1 MHILGD
7 MATFSSE
14 DLGPEAIR
22 KLAKELKALDEA
34 APEGIRIL
42 LNEDNITNIH
52 AEIEGPV
59 GTPYEGG
66 LFKMRLVLGSEFP
79 QVPPKGYFLTRIFHP
94 NVAKNGEICVNVL
107 KKDWEPSLGLRH
119 VLVVVRCLLIE
130 PFPESA
136 LNEEAGKMLMEEYD
150 AYAKHARLMTSIH
163 AVKLRSKP
171 AAPAIE
177 AVAEKGMITSGKASG
192 APALSHVPLTH
203 NITNT
208 DVLPSD
214 SSNLQASLL
223 SVQSMSPSSK
233 KPKAESGQKIAG
245 AEKRKLASK
254 RSLKRL

>member
-1 MHILGD
+1 
-7 MATFSSE
+7 MATLRSE
-14 DLGPEAIR
+14 DLSPRAIR
-22 KLAKELKALDEA
+22 ELARELKALDEG
-34 APEGIRIL
+34 PPQGIRVL
-42 LNEDNITNIH
+42 LNEDNIANIQ

-79 QVPPKGYFLTRIFHP
+79 QAPPKGYFLTRIFHP

-107 KKDWEPSLGLRH
+107 KKDWKPSLGLRH
-119 VLVVVRCLLIE
+119 VLLVIRCLLIE

-136 LNEEAGKMLMEEYD
+136 LNEEAGKMLMEDYD

-163 AVKLRSKP
+163 AVKSRAKLALGVDAVD
-171 AAPAIE
+171 AADA
-177 AVAEKGMITSGKASG
+177 AKGPLTAGKG
-192 APALSHVPLTH
+192 AGALAPSHVPLTH

-208 DVLPSD
+208 DVPPSD
-214 SSNLQASLL
+214 SASQQASLA
-223 SVQSMSPSSK
+223 SVQSISPSAK
-233 KPKAESGQKIAG
+233 KPKAETGQKGAG